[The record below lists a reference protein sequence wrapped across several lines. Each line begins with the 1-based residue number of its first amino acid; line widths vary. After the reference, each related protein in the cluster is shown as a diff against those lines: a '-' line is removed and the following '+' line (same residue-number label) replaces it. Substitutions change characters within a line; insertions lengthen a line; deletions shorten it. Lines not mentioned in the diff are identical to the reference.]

1 MRFGI
6 VTLLFALFVKITPGQ
21 VNSGSP
27 QKLPSFE
34 TLARKSETKVIWS
47 MEVGHLTGGESHAIF
62 TTLIVEDSMPE
73 YRRVRG
79 VRLDLSQPRWK
90 TSLYIDE
97 GLLQPLNKIFDN
109 LAVFLASIPDLIER
123 GILGSDTRIGP
134 CGDRRIPGKYPLTA
148 DLYLQKA
155 SDVQSPGLPVLIVNG
170 VWFPGLMPSQVSDVL
185 GNAIDEL
192 KKH

>member
-1 MRFGI
+1 VSI
-6 VTLLFALFVKITPGQ
+6 ASAQ
-21 VNSGSP
+21 VNQLSP
-27 QKLPSFE
+27 EKLPSFE
-34 TLARKSETKVIWS
+34 MLAPKSETKVIWS
-47 MEVGHLTGGESHAIF
+47 MEVGHLTGGECHAIF

-73 YRRVRG
+73 HRRVRG

-90 TSLYIDE
+90 TNLYIDE

-123 GILGSDTRIGP
+123 GILGSDARIGP

-148 DLYLQKA
+148 DLYLQ
-155 SDVQSPGLPVLIVNG
+155 SPSSLPVLIVNG

-185 GNAIDEL
+185 GKAIDEL
-192 KKH
+192 KKR